1 MERIFVA
8 ILIGLFVPYG
18 LAQTPAQMEYERQ
31 QREARAQQERQQQ
44 EQQRLQQIQQEN
56 ARRQQEEMNRLNK
69 PAPTPT
75 PGQAPS
81 YSTPGYQAPSQPASP
96 SGPQQPR
103 ADAPIAPTAS
113 KWVKIGIMGIDDYLY
128 ADQSSRVKSRDS
140 AIVWALFDHEKPQN
154 HRGMVGARSV
164 KQKMEYNCTSKQGR
178 SLGHIAFSDRMGNG
192 NLVDSLGPEATRKDI
207 SPGTARYTL
216 LNFACGTSKP

>member
-1 MERIFVA
+1 MKRIFVA
-8 ILIGLFVPYG
+8 ILIGLVVPYG

-56 ARRQQEEMNRLNK
+56 ARRQQEEMNRLNR
-69 PAPTPT
+69 PAPSSTPSQ
-75 PGQAPS
+75 PPS
-81 YSTPGYQAPSQPASP
+81 YSTPGYQAPSKPASP

-113 KWVKIGIMGIDDYLY
+113 KWVKLGALGIDDYFY
-128 ADQSSRVKSRDS
+128 ADQSSRVKSSDS
-140 AIVWALFDHEKPQN
+140 AIVWALFDYAKPQN
-154 HRGMVGARSV
+154 QKGVVGARSV
-164 KQKMEYNCTSKQGR
+164 KYKMEYTCISKQGR

-192 NLVDSLGPEATRKDI
+192 NLVDSLGPIRSGKIFLRARPATR
-207 SPGTARYTL
+207 S
-216 LNFACGTSKP
+216 